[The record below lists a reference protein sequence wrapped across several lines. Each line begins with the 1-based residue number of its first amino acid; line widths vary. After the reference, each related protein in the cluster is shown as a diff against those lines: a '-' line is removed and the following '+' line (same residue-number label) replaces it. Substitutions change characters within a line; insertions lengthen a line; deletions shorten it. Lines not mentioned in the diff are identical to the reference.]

1 VLRTLTAITLALLA
15 TVSYAQI
22 YKQVDEDGNVTFTDQ
37 PPADGQPVEL
47 GTTNTAPPPVNAYP
61 RRAAPSEKAAKST
74 YTATITSPANET
86 IIPNGPGNFSVSATV
101 SPALQGDHRLQL
113 LIDGTPAPITLSRV
127 ASRNCRASTT
137 FTARD
142 FCVTSTPPCCRKLHP
157 KSCWTS
163 ITHPRRIC
171 CLTCWPTS
179 ASKSPS

>member
-113 LIDGTPAPITLSRV
+113 LIDGTPVQEPQKGGSWSLTNVFRGEHSLVVSVIDETGAQVT
-127 ASRNCRASTT
+127 ASEPVIVFVFRPSTHKRAKPTPRN
-137 FTARD
+137 
-142 FCVTSTPPCCRKLHP
+142 
-157 KSCWTS
+157 
-163 ITHPRRIC
+163 
-171 CLTCWPTS
+171 
-179 ASKSPS
+179 